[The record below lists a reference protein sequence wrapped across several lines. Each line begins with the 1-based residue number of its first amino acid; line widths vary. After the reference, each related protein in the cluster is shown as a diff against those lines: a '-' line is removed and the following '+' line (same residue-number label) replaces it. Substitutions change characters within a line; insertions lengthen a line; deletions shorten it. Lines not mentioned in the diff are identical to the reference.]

1 MFITLQPFDY
11 VNVRSCGVYY
21 PYAVQRRNG
30 RRDPLSCMMMD
41 FKNSNCPGHRAS
53 ISHFTALLNER
64 LERLHYAD
72 RRGRLVDQEVQVAIV
87 PSHNAGRVSAALTEV
102 VRGIAQL
109 HRNLSAPVLLE
120 RITDVP
126 SAHEENGDRSIPHHM
141 QTIRVIAANLRP
153 NIPIILLD
161 DVTTTG
167 GSMSACYHL
176 LKQAGA
182 TEIYPIALLETANS

>member
-1 MFITLQPFDY
+1 MIFALQPFEY
-11 VNVRSCGVYY
+11 VNVDSCGVYY
-21 PYAVQRRNG
+21 PYSVQRRNG
-30 RRDPLSCMMMD
+30 RHALSCRMMD
-41 FKNSNCPGHRAS
+41 FKNSNCPGHRAA
-53 ISHFTALLNER
+53 ITHFTQLLDEQLTR
-64 LERLHYAD
+64 YRYSD
-72 RRGRLVDQEVQVAIV
+72 QRGRLVDQQVQVAIV
-87 PSHNAGRVSAALTEV
+87 PSHNAGSVSPALQAV
-102 VRGIAQL
+102 VNELTQR
-109 HRNLSAPVLLE
+109 HRTLSSLLLLE
-120 RITDVP
+120 RTVDVP

-141 QTIRVIAANLRP
+141 RTIRVISGNLRP